1 MFCRTLTLIVAGTIA
16 GCASSVYTLE
26 STADMS
32 RTELAE
38 LCADLEIRSNQD
50 CRWNIE
56 QQQSSVQNQQTWEIN
71 CRSRRDFARDSL
83 DNVCHPARFQDPNQG
98 TEEDSAKE

>member
-1 MFCRTLTLIVAGTIA
+1 MICRALMLIVAATIT
-16 GCASSVYTLE
+16 GCTSSVYTME

-32 RTELAE
+32 RTELAA
-38 LCADLEIRSNQD
+38 LCADLEIRANQD
-50 CRWNIE
+50 CHWNIE

-83 DNVCHPARFQDPNQG
+83 DNVCDPARFRKQDHG
-98 TEEDSAKE
+98 IEKDSDKE